1 MDIKSFKEGVL
12 TYKTLILT
20 LWAKNRLNLPPNLEP
35 IDTITFKDFF
45 IALFSK
51 PDPDETG
58 QIQLND
64 LMTWTSEATGINESN
79 LAQGFLEVLTDL
91 IKELEEEYSAV
102 DPKNIDPR
110 FIPHF
115 LLKN

>member
-1 MDIKSFKEGVL
+1 M
-12 TYKTLILT
+12 ILT
-20 LWAKNRLNLPPNLEP
+20 LWAKDRLGLAPTLEP
-35 IDTITFKDFF
+35 IDTKVFKDFF

-51 PDPDETG
+51 SDSQKIG

-64 LMTWTSEATGINESN
+64 LILWTSEATETKEAD
-79 LAQGFLEVLTDL
+79 LPEKFLEVLTDL
-91 IKELEEEYSAV
+91 IKELEAEYGAV

-115 LLKN
+115 LLT